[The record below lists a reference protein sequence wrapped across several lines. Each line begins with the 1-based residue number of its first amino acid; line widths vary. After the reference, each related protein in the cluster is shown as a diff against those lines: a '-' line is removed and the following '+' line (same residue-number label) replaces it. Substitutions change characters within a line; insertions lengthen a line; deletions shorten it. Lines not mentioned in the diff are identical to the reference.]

1 MVMVAYLGKR
11 TKNHSIAYMKRV
23 NNPVCKYASVMLFW
37 NVTGLEHTDNGFGV
51 SDTQGPIILT
61 CVIDPHHFLLLLW
74 SLQVF
79 KISELLSQML
89 GPASFMTVIETQVPR
104 KAEGILSEII
114 FYLPVFAGH
123 YTARS
128 NAQAFVN

>member
-1 MVMVAYLGKR
+1 MSGEQTGSLER
-11 TKNHSIAYMKRV
+11 TGT
-23 NNPVCKYASVMLFW
+23 ASGGI
-37 NVTGLEHTDNGFGV
+37 VTSAEGGRTGNGHRISV
-51 SDTQGPIILT
+51 R
-61 CVIDPHHFLLLLW
+61 DPHHFLLLLW

>member
-1 MVMVAYLGKR
+1 
-11 TKNHSIAYMKRV
+11 
-23 NNPVCKYASVMLFW
+23 
-37 NVTGLEHTDNGFGV
+37 
-51 SDTQGPIILT
+51 
-61 CVIDPHHFLLLLW
+61 
-74 SLQVF
+74 
-79 KISELLSQML
+79 ML
-89 GPASFMTVIETQVPR
+89 GTASFMAVIETQVPR